1 MMKRACL
8 YQAHKQM
15 EVLSSESKGEAC
27 FDSAESR
34 KTSVQNEQKSRHAAF
49 HLTLMKKINY
59 IR

>member
-1 MMKRACL
+1 MKRACL

-15 EVLSSESKGEAC
+15 KVLSSESKGEAF

-34 KTSVQNEQKSRHAAF
+34 KTSVQNEQKSRHAVF
-49 HLTLMKKINY
+49 HLTLNEKIS